1 MAFDPNKDYMEEMK
15 RMAAANDEAGFN
27 AAQNSRNEKIGATG
41 SGYPTTNYTMNDF
54 AKQNGIA
61 TVPAVNPNPT
71 PGRNYT
77 PSVNYE
83 QQRLNNEY
91 NGNIAG
97 AIANEKMHNQKDGD
111 LNLGWGASGIYNYQ
125 DTQGLGGLKEAKYNE
140 IEDFYSTPF
149 SYDYTTDP
157 QYQAMRRLKEKEADK
172 TYKDMKAQYSTA
184 FDGDIPVNMLNKMAT
199 TKGEIIDQAD
209 SYIPQLEQIAR
220 SIHADKGNQLMN
232 QYNML
237 ANEEQN
243 QYNRWLGDRELYA
256 NAVRDAYV
264 NRTNEDNTAY
274 QRDYQE
280 KQYKDNLE
288 YQKWYQ
294 NNTVATTLM
303 TVIPG
308 LSYEEAMKRAEKINF
323 GT

>member
-274 QRDYQE
+274 NRRYQE
-280 KQYKDNLE
+280 GLDAEQR
-288 YQKWYQ
+288 Q
-294 NNTVATTLM
+294 NDKFNRLLDVATIYYNDDPTI
-303 TVIPG
+303 TWD
-308 LSYEEAMKRAEKINF
+308 EAIKRAQASSYLY
-323 GT
+323 

>member
-1 MAFDPNKDYMEEMK
+1 MAFDPNKDYTEEM
-15 RMAAANDEAGFN
+15 RRRAAANDEAGFN

-77 PSVNYE
+77 PSVNYD
-83 QQRLNNEY
+83 QNRLNYEY
-91 NGNIAG
+91 NGDLPG
-97 AIANEKMHNQKDGD
+97 AIVSERYHNQKDGD
-111 LNLGWGASGIYNYQ
+111 LNLGWGATDFYNYQ
-125 DTQGLGGLKEAKYNE
+125 DKRGLGGLKEAKYNE

-172 TYKDMKAQYSTA
+172 TYEDMKAQYSTA

-220 SIHADKGNQLMN
+220 SIHADKGNQLIG

-237 ANEEQN
+237 DAAEQN
-243 QYNRWLGDRELYA
+243 QYNRWLADRNLYVEGVLNNYGNRINKEAMDYQRQGDSYNRLLDLATIYYNDDPNIDWNE
-256 NAVRDAYV
+256 AVR
-264 NRTNEDNTAY
+264 
-274 QRDYQE
+274 
-280 KQYKDNLE
+280 
-288 YQKWYQ
+288 
-294 NNTVATTLM
+294 
-303 TVIPG
+303 
-308 LSYEEAMKRAEKINF
+308 RAQSSGILY
-323 GT
+323 